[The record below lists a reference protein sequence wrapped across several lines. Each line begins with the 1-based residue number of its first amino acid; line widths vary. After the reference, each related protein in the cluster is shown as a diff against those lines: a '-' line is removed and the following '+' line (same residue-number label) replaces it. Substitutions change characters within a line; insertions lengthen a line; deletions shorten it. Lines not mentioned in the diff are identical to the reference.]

1 MIDPKTNITIEPEL
15 EDFLHNNDKDF
26 RLSTTCG
33 GPILI
38 PTVLKPPKPSDIK
51 IEIGNNTLY
60 ISRAQAR
67 YVSHLNKSM
76 IINSPLCDI
85 D

>member
-1 MIDPKTNITIEPEL
+1 MIDPETNITVEPDL
-15 EDFLHNNDKDF
+15 EEFIHNNDKDF

-38 PTVLKPPKPSDIK
+38 PTSLKPPKPSDIK
-51 IEIGNNTLY
+51 IDIGENTLY
-60 ISRAQAR
+60 ISKVQAR

-76 IINSPLCDI
+76 ILNSPICELD
-85 D
+85 

>member
-1 MIDPKTNITIEPEL
+1 MNDPETNITVEPDL
-15 EDFLHNNDKDF
+15 EEFILNNDKDF

-38 PTVLKPPKPSDIK
+38 PTSLKPPKPSDIK
-51 IEIGNNTLY
+51 IDIGENTLY
-60 ISRAQAR
+60 ISRVQSR

-76 IINSPLCDI
+76 ILNSPICELD
-85 D
+85 